1 MPPYHTPRTSTPH
14 RLAALALFRALLL
27 ASRTLP
33 PASISPPQR
42 NDLQNLIRNR
52 FKQARHEQSTRR
64 LRLAFE
70 AGYEGIDLLD
80 AAVAGKG
87 GSQGYILELLAR
99 APARVKQAPPLTT
112 LDLEIVKELKW
123 NLRVRPEEASSQ
135 TASSPSPFSSPPQS
149 PHPNTTPT
157 TTNTAKTSPFARRP
171 LPLSE
176 LTGGKRLI
184 PVLYNAQGIPVLR
197 FSKPQPAA
205 LSGYINHRVEVKQK
219 RHDTR
224 HRLAEEL
231 VVAGWEDE
239 WEGILSRYMGEREG
253 VDEGV
258 GEWGRDQDGIGEGE
272 GIGGRRVGSAE
283 RERGWVYEVLRARE
297 EVEEK
302 LNEEGRRNGVMAG
315 KMQGLVDREREMA
328 ARERREGERES
339 MGSE

>member
-70 AGYEGIDLLD
+70 AGYEGTDLLD
-80 AAVAGKG
+80 AAVAGEG
-87 GSQGYILELLAR
+87 GSQGYVLELLAR
-99 APARVKQAPPLTT
+99 APARVKRAPPLTT
-112 LDLEIVKELKW
+112 LDLEIVKELKR

-135 TASSPSPFSSPPQS
+135 IPTSSSPFSFSSTSSPP
-149 PHPNTTPT
+149 PHSTTTPT
-157 TTNTAKTSPFARRP
+157 NTANSSPLARRP

-239 WEGILSRYMGEREG
+239 WEGILGRYMGEREG

-258 GEWGRDQDGIGEGE
+258 VEGGRDQDGIGEGE
-272 GIGGRRVGSAE
+272 GGGGRRVGSAE

-297 EVEEK
+297 E
-302 LNEEGRRNGVMAG
+302 
-315 KMQGLVDREREMA
+315 
-328 ARERREGERES
+328 
-339 MGSE
+339 